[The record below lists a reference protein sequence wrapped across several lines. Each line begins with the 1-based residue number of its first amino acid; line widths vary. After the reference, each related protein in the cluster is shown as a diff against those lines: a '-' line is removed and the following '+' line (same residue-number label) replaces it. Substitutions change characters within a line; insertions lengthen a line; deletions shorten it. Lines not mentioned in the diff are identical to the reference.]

1 MSQVVKPNLS
11 TVEQPSFEMGIT
23 AFNLLLEEMIC
34 RKDDIKF
41 DPKTV
46 ELETKIVVRTSS
58 KS

>member
-1 MSQVVKPNLS
+1 MSQVIKPNLS

-34 RKDDIKF
+34 RKDDINF